1 LEIVHH
7 IDGPNVATS
16 DTVFAA
22 VLGDKAKLEI
32 IGTRY
37 REKRRLFPPTLGSK
51 SDNLTQS
58 RGPQRGPSEDGPHD
72 VRAKKCACA
81 RCRHI

>member
-37 REKRRLFPPTLGSK
+37 REKRPLFPPTLGSK
-51 SDNLTQS
+51 PDNLTQS
-58 RGPQRGPSEDGPHD
+58 RGPQSGP
-72 VRAKKCACA
+72 
-81 RCRHI
+81 I

>member
-22 VLGDKAKLEI
+22 VLGNKAKLEI
-32 IGTRY
+32 IGTWY
-37 REKRRLFPPTLGSK
+37 REKRRLFPPTLRSK
-51 SDNLTQS
+51 PNHL
-58 RGPQRGPSEDGPHD
+58 
-72 VRAKKCACA
+72 A
-81 RCRHI
+81 